1 MGAILVFSSV
11 ALACTDFTIKAKDGT
26 VVVGRSM
33 EFPIDLHSEI
43 WVVPRGGQFEVVNKA
58 GVKGCRWTAKYGFMG
73 INAFRIKDSYVEAMN
88 EKGLA
93 IDGLMFTGAVY
104 QPVAAGKYVPLDKIA
119 AWTMGNFATVAEVKK
134 ALAETNV
141 AASELAKIKDMGLH
155 LAFHDAAGNNLVVE
169 FIDGQAKLY
178 DNPLGVMT
186 NRPEFDWQLNNLRN
200 YINLDSHDKKPR
212 QINGVKIEP
221 TGVGNGLLGLP
232 GDWTPPSR
240 FVRASFCL
248 DAAIRP
254 KNAREAVNL
263 AEHILNVV
271 DIPKGVIK
279 ESTPLPSKE
288 LYGLAQWVIIKDL
301 TNKILYY
308 KTYDNTAWKSVDLKK
323 IDLSAGAPSKSLT
336 MADKEIR
343 IIDVSGQ
350 LR

>member
-240 FVRASFCL
+240 FV
-248 DAAIRP
+248 
-254 KNAREAVNL
+254 
-263 AEHILNVV
+263 
-271 DIPKGVIK
+271 
-279 ESTPLPSKE
+279 
-288 LYGLAQWVIIKDL
+288 
-301 TNKILYY
+301 
-308 KTYDNTAWKSVDLKK
+308 
-323 IDLSAGAPSKSLT
+323 
-336 MADKEIR
+336 
-343 IIDVSGQ
+343 
-350 LR
+350 